1 MNRKGFQP
9 ISIVIAVLLGSLIIG
24 LLYVMSGELITDYGT
39 EGIINPSFTER
50 YDKLDEA
57 KAEAQDIF
65 EKINEEGGLNILDF
79 GEVVLSSTT
88 AVAKIILGVPLIIT
102 SQLLGLG
109 EDFGIPSA
117 ITTIVFTT
125 LVIIISIIIIGGIL
139 NAINKTDK
147 L

>member
-1 MNRKGFQP
+1 MNNKGFQP
-9 ISIVIAVLLGSLIIG
+9 ISIVIAVLLGSMVIG
-24 LLYVMSGELITDYGT
+24 ILYVMSGELITDYGT

-50 YDKLDEA
+50 YDKLEES
-57 KAEAQDIF
+57 KADAQEIF
-65 EKINEEGGLNILDF
+65 EKVNEEGGLNILDL

-88 AVAKIILGVPLIIT
+88 AVAKIILGIPLIIT
-102 SQLLGLG
+102 SQLTGLG

-117 ITTIVFTT
+117 ITAIVLIT